1 MSGWSIDIACDGRIT
16 LAHSNGSKLTG
27 LLPSVTVAGQCHQ
40 PDSLWSYDIWEGG
53 VTYTL
58 PGVMTLKTSIDIIC
72 EEWLSIDTT
81 VANTSADPLPLD
93 TVTVL
98 SGQFQAPVRWV
109 LQNGNDMCGDN
120 ALVAIR
126 DTNYSRSMIGFTDA
140 EGDCAMVLGFVE
152 LGEAFNELT
161 TKGVDGQLSA
171 ITCSVLREGVALEPS
186 ESLTVSPL
194 TIGAGES
201 LRGLLA
207 EYTEAV
213 AEGMGARIPDD
224 IMTGWC
230 SWYYYYGTECETEV
244 MENAKLL
251 SEAPFADE
259 LKVIQIDDGWTYPSP
274 EIGRDWGD
282 WQAGYKFPNG
292 MKHTAD
298 ALKSLG
304 LQPGLWLAPFSV
316 MPTSNFYKEHPDW
329 LVQDPVKDEPIMAWG
344 CYGMD
349 LTNPRT
355 LEYIRDTFVRV
366 FDEWGFEYIKI
377 DFLVHG
383 IMPGRRYDPSQT
395 TAQAFRTAM
404 QVIRDVA
411 GDRFILNCG
420 SPMGPSV
427 GIADAMRIGYDVSSR
442 WSIPMNVDGWPNG
455 NCAVKP
461 AAVATIWRHWMHNAW
476 WQNDPDC
483 LQVRT
488 HGSPGEIAVFA
499 KEWEGKFD
507 GNPPYG
513 LNDEEAG
520 CWLRMIW
527 FTGGLVMLSEHLA
540 DLEPERY
547 ELLQKLFPLNKRPT
561 GWADYYPCP
570 DVVVMKSLDDDN
582 VMVGVFNMGDTPVQ
596 LTVPADKLGLSDE
609 WHLTEWLDN
618 EEIAGSGAQVV
629 FPELPAHGGRI
640 WFAG

>member
-1 MSGWSIDIACDGRIT
+1 MSGWSYDIACDGRIALT
-16 LAHSNGSKLTG
+16 HSNGTKLSG
-27 LLPSVTVAGQCHQ
+27 LSPSVTIVGKVYQ
-40 PDSLWSYDIWEGG
+40 PDYAWTMEMDKHSAI
-53 VTYTL
+53 YTL
-58 PGVMTLKTSIDIIC
+58 PGVMKLELSISTCCEGWLAVDTSITNLGA
-72 EEWLSIDTT
+72 EPF
-81 VANTSADPLPLD
+81 NLD
-93 TVTVL
+93 SVTVL
-98 SGQFQAPVRWV
+98 SGPINAPVRWV

-126 DTNYSRSMIGFTDA
+126 DTNYSRSVIGLTDA
-140 EGDCAMVLGFVE
+140 EGDCALVLGFVE
-152 LGEAFNELT
+152 LGEAFVELST
-161 TKGVDGQLSA
+161 TGRDGQISSVTA
-171 ITCSVLREGVALEPS
+171 TVLREGVPLLAGETLK
-186 ESLTVSPL
+186 LSPL
-194 TIGAGES
+194 GIGGSDS
-201 LRGLLA
+201 LRGLMA
-207 EYTEAV
+207 DYTGCV
-213 AEGMGARIPDD
+213 AKTMGARVPDE

-251 SEAPFADE
+251 SEAPFADQ
-259 LKVIQIDDGWTYPSP
+259 LKVVQIDDGWTYPTK

-282 WQAGYKFPNG
+282 WQSGYKFPNG

-316 MPTSNFYKEHPDW
+316 MSTSNFFKEHPDW
-329 LVQDPVKDEPIMAWG
+329 LVQDPEKNEPIMQWG

-355 LEYIRDTFVRV
+355 LEYIRDTFLRV
-366 FDEWGFEYIKI
+366 FDEWGFDYIKI

-383 IMPGRRYDPSQT
+383 IMPGRRYDPGQT

-404 QVIRDVA
+404 QVIREVA

-427 GIADAMRIGYDVSSR
+427 GIPDAMRIGYDVSSR
-442 WSIPMNVDGWPNG
+442 WFIPMNSDGWPNG
-455 NCAVKP
+455 NCAIKP

-483 LQVRT
+483 LQVRA

-499 KEWEGKFD
+499 KEWEGRFD
-507 GNPPYG
+507 GFPAYG

-547 ELLQKLFPLNKRPT
+547 ELLKKIFPLNDRAT
-561 GWADYYPCP
+561 GWADYYPSP
-570 DVVVMKSLDDDN
+570 DVVVMKSLDHGPA
-582 VMVGVFNMGDTPVQ
+582 MVAVFNMGDTPVQ
-596 LTVPADKLGLSDE
+596 LTVPAHKLGLSDE
-609 WHLTEWLDN
+609 WHLHEWLSS
-618 EEIAGSGAQVV
+618 EEITGSGEQVT
-629 FPELPAHGGRI
+629 FPELSAHGGRVWI
-640 WFAG
+640 EG